1 MNQSRMKEA
10 ALESTVL
17 IVDDEE
23 DILLTLKMLLKSKV
37 SHLYTES
44 NPYHLPRL
52 LRQYEPDLVLLDLNF
67 NKGAIKG
74 EEGLHW
80 LGKIKEI
87 RPQTQVI
94 VITAHGDIEIAV
106 RALKVGAVDFL
117 EKPWRNEK
125 LLSAV
130 QSALNLSLSKRE
142 IKQLQQ
148 TRLALNEQLLQQ
160 SGDILGESPAMQ
172 DVFRTIEKVA
182 ATEANVLIL
191 GENGTGKEMVAR
203 AIHRAS
209 SRHKEVFIN
218 VDLGSIPE
226 SLLESELF
234 GHVKGAFTGAI
245 SSKRG
250 LVEEADGGTLFL
262 DEIAEMS
269 PTLQVKLLRFIQNGE
284 IRRVGDN
291 ELRRVSV
298 RIIAA
303 TNKDLH
309 KMMASGEFRED
320 LFYRV
325 AVIPLHLPPL
335 RDRDDDIS
343 LLAQHFLRTFAE
355 KSGKSDLHFS
365 QAALHTLTSYR
376 WPGNVRE
383 LMNAVEHGV
392 ALSSSAEV
400 DTVHLPP
407 RLLQSL
413 DYLPPVQDRPAT
425 LAEVEKHYILKVL
438 RETNGSQKKA
448 CKILDLS
455 KTTLYRRLKE
465 YDIQPKD
472 SKEMDSSHQA

>member
-1 MNQSRMKEA
+1 MKANFKILLVEDMESFRDAVTQLLGVYNDVHGVSDIQSAKQALQKA
-10 ALESTVL
+10 AFDVVILDKGLPDGDGISLISEIKDINPNAVVIMLTSDSDFSTVKRCIAL
-17 IVDDEE
+17 GADDYV
-23 DILLTLKMLLKSKV
+23 IKSD
-37 SHLYTES
+37 
-44 NPYHLPRL
+44 NII
-52 LRQYEPDLVLLDLNF
+52 PDLLVRIPVAVSKAASNRRLITLEQQVKDAFRYEIVGKSPATMQLRESILDLR
-67 NKGAIKG
+67 GTSAHV
-74 EEGLHW
+74 L
-80 LGKIKEI
+80 
-87 RPQTQVI
+87 
-94 VITAHGDIEIAV
+94 IT
-106 RALKVGAVDFL
+106 
-117 EKPWRNEK
+117 
-125 LLSAV
+125 
-130 QSALNLSLSKRE
+130 
-142 IKQLQQ
+142 
-148 TRLALNEQLLQQ
+148 
-160 SGDILGESPAMQ
+160 GES
-172 DVFRTIEKVA
+172 
-182 ATEANVLIL
+182 
-191 GENGTGKEMVAR
+191 GTGKELIARRLNAIEDDGKRPFVA
-203 AIHRAS
+203 
-209 SRHKEVFIN
+209 IN
-218 VDLGSIPE
+218 CGAIPE
-226 SLLESELF
+226 NLLESELF
-234 GHVKGAFTGAI
+234 GHKKGSFTGATQD
-245 SSKRG
+245 RPG
-250 LVEEADGGTLFL
+250 RFELAHNGDLFL
-262 DEIAEMS
+262 DEIGEMPLS
-269 PTLQVKLLRFIQNGE
+269 AQVRLLRVIQEGE
-284 IRRVGDN
+284 FTRVGDD
-291 ELRRVSV
+291 RTIKVKCRV
-298 RIIAA
+298 IAA

>member
-1 MNQSRMKEA
+1 MMTAFGAVETAVEAIRSGAYEYLTKPMQDEALTKTVAKAMERNALRKRIRDLERSMRDQFGVKNIITVNQVMQQIIKK
-10 ALESTVL
+10 ALAVSGTDSSVL
-17 IVDDEE
+17 I
-23 DILLTLKMLLKSKV
+23 T
-37 SHLYTES
+37 
-44 NPYHLPRL
+44 
-52 LRQYEPDLVLLDLNF
+52 
-67 NKGAIKG
+67 
-74 EEGLHW
+74 
-80 LGKIKEI
+80 
-87 RPQTQVI
+87 
-94 VITAHGDIEIAV
+94 
-106 RALKVGAVDFL
+106 
-117 EKPWRNEK
+117 
-125 LLSAV
+125 
-130 QSALNLSLSKRE
+130 
-142 IKQLQQ
+142 
-148 TRLALNEQLLQQ
+148 
-160 SGDILGESPAMQ
+160 GES
-172 DVFRTIEKVA
+172 
-182 ATEANVLIL
+182 
-191 GENGTGKEMVAR
+191 GTGKELIAGM
-203 AIHRAS
+203 IHHYSHYAE
-209 SRHKEVFIN
+209 KPFVPVN
-218 VDLGSIPE
+218 CGGLPE
-226 SLLESELF
+226 QLLESELF

>member
-1 MNQSRMKEA
+1 MAQI
-10 ALESTVL
+10 LV
-17 IVDDEE
+17 VDD
-23 DILLTLKMLLKSKV
+23 DRAVRRTLVLTLKKQGYEVQEAQSSKDA
-37 SHLYTES
+37 
-44 NPYHLPRL
+44 
-52 LRQYEPDLVLLDLNF
+52 LRKINREIFDVVISDLVMQDGNGMDVLKHAKSVLPDT
-67 NKGAIKG
+67 
-74 EEGLHW
+74 E
-80 LGKIKEI
+80 
-87 RPQTQVI
+87 VI
-94 VITAHGDIEIAV
+94 MMTAF
-106 RALKVGAVDFL
+106 GAVETAVEAIRSGAYEYLTKPMQDEALTKTVAKAMERNALRKRIRDL
-117 EKPWRNEK
+117 ERSMRDQFGVKNIITVNQVMQQIIK
-125 LLSAV
+125 KALAV
-130 QSALNLSLSKRE
+130 
-142 IKQLQQ
+142 
-148 TRLALNEQLLQQ
+148 
-160 SGDILGESPAMQ
+160 SGTDSSVLITGES
-172 DVFRTIEKVA
+172 
-182 ATEANVLIL
+182 
-191 GENGTGKEMVAR
+191 GTGKELIAGM
-203 AIHRAS
+203 IHHYSHYAE
-209 SRHKEVFIN
+209 KPFVPVN
-218 VDLGSIPE
+218 CGGLPE
-226 SLLESELF
+226 QLLESELF

>member
-1 MNQSRMKEA
+1 MKEA

-234 GHVKGAFTGAI
+234 GHKKGAFTDAREDRIGRFQSAH
-245 SSKRG
+245 
-250 LVEEADGGTLFL
+250 GGTLFL
-262 DEIAEMS
+262 DEIGNLSLAS
-269 PTLQVKLLRFIQNGE
+269 QSKLLSAIQNKS
-284 IRRVGDN
+284 IVPVGANQPVPVD
-291 ELRRVSV
+291 LRLIS
-298 RIIAA
+298 A
-303 TNKDLH
+303 TN
-309 KMMASGEFRED
+309 M
-320 LFYRV
+320 
-325 AVIPLHLPPL
+325 PLHEMVQQKTFRQDLLYRINTVAIQLPPL
-335 RDRDDDIS
+335 RERIGDIPI
-343 LLAQHFLRTFAE
+343 LANHFLDQNAR
-355 KSGKSDLHFS
+355 KYQKPDLVL
-365 QAALHTLTSYR
+365 APEALQKLEMHD

-383 LMNAVEHGV
+383 LRHVIERAVILADTHT
-392 ALSSSAEV
+392 LMAE
-400 DTVHLPP
+400 DI
-407 RLLQSL
+407 LLQKEGINQPLDDDQSL
-413 DYLPPVQDRPAT
+413 NLDHMERQYVLKALRIHKGNITRA
-425 LAEVEKHYILKVL
+425 AEELGL
-438 RETNGSQKKA
+438 TRA
-448 CKILDLS
+448 A
-455 KTTLYRRLKE
+455 LYRRLEKFGL
-465 YDIQPKD
+465 
-472 SKEMDSSHQA
+472 S